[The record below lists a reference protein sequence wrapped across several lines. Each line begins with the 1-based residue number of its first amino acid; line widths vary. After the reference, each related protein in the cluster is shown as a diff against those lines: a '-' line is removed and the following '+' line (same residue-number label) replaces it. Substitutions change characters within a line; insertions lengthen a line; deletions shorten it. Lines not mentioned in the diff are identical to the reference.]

1 MAITGVDATDKG
13 RVAGGGAG
21 SFDEQGA
28 FTGRLVYV
36 ADLRGVRRPSSERL
50 AAISQAAA

>member
-1 MAITGVDATDKG
+1 VSSGTGAYAAATG

-36 ADLRGVRRPSSERL
+36 CELHAVAR
-50 AAISQAAA
+50 